1 MFCHQN
7 GKRIIPQTEHQR
19 LAAALAG
26 SWGGE
31 GFAVP
36 QVGLENLA
44 ASTYAHDRC
53 YGELDRWEV
62 GNTPRDTWLALRRR
76 GLLMDDDNPVVN
88 ALFCMHNMCL
98 LKDAFDPPSVRLY
111 NDSRAKLG
119 EIQAKIP
126 FPLKE
131 LEAAFSLQRLCDE
144 ISYRCCRGEHACGS
158 MVIWR
163 NPASP
168 RWIELEF
175 EVLPNLNV
183 TVKPWPFKPVELR
196 GTITSYRRLGYFAS
210 PRRLEKEIFSVRVTP
225 PKSDS
230 APTQARCEESS
241 RNPLNLI

>member
-1 MFCHQN
+1 ML
-7 GKRIIPQTEHQR
+7 IIPQTEHQR
-19 LAAALAG
+19 FAADLAR

-31 GFAVP
+31 GFAIP
-36 QVGLENLA
+36 EVGLENLA

-53 YGELDRWEV
+53 YGELDCLEV
-62 GNTPRDTWLALRRR
+62 GNTPRDEWLALRRR
-76 GLLMDDDNPVVN
+76 GLLMDGDNPVAN

-98 LKDAFDPPSVRLY
+98 LKDAFDPDSVRLY
-111 NDSRAKLG
+111 NDSRARLG

-144 ISYRCCRGEHACGS
+144 ISYRCCRGEPARGS

-168 RWIELEF
+168 RWVELEF

-196 GTITSYRRLGYFAS
+196 GTITSYRSLGYFAS
-210 PRRLEKEIFSVRVTP
+210 PRRLEKEMLAVKVTP
-225 PKSDS
+225 TQSPS
-230 APTQARCEESS
+230 APAQGQCEESS
-241 RNPLNLI
+241 SNPLNLI